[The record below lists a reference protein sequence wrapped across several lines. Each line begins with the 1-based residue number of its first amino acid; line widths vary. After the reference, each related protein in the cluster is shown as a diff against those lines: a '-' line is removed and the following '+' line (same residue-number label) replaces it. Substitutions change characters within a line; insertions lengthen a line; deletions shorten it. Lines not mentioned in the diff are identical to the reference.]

1 MTTRDLY
8 HLQRFSQQHRAV
20 LLAKSAGLGRGFRYL
35 CRNNVSWWIT
45 LTGTYRTTALEF
57 SCRPSRL
64 MRLTAFTLIPFVC
77 ACHCYL
83 HAQPSKLS
91 ALTKCS
97 AENSTYETT
106 APLTSS
112 YVNNPTS
119 FTAIVAMTNA
129 ESGYTLACTIIP
141 HSSHILT
148 HAYRLSNFSPL
159 LHHQSSASLMVHTET
174 DH

>member
-20 LLAKSAGLGRGFRYL
+20 LLAKSAGPGRGFRYL
-35 CRNNVSWWIT
+35 CRNNISWWIT

-57 SCRPSRL
+57 SSRPSRL

-77 ACHCYL
+77 ACHCYILSL

-97 AENSTYETT
+97 AENSTLRNHSTPHIIIRKQPNLIHRNSSHDQRRIRIHPSLHDHTSFIPHPDPRISIVEFQPFT
-106 APLTSS
+106 APS
-112 YVNNPTS
+112 V
-119 FTAIVAMTNA
+119 
-129 ESGYTLACTIIP
+129 
-141 HSSHILT
+141 
-148 HAYRLSNFSPL
+148 FS
-159 LHHQSSASLMVHTET
+159 
-174 DH
+174 